1 MLVTSGV
8 PGACNT
14 MTASWGGVGVIWNKP
29 VTTIYIRPQRY
40 TYEFLE
46 KNSLYTL
53 SFFDEEYR
61 AALKLCGYKSGRDM
75 DKPKAAGLTPVEL
88 DGCAAF
94 EEARLVLVCRKLYFS
109 DIVPENLL
117 DSTIDK
123 VNYPAKDYHRMYIG
137 EIVAAY
143 TK

>member
-1 MLVTSGV
+1 MADFHKIDPKQIPDNPFQLIGGDWMLVTSGV

-61 AALKLCGYKSGRDM
+61 AALKLCGS
-75 DKPKAAGLTPVEL
+75 
-88 DGCAAF
+88 
-94 EEARLVLVCRKLYFS
+94 
-109 DIVPENLL
+109 
-117 DSTIDK
+117 
-123 VNYPAKDYHRMYIG
+123 
-137 EIVAAY
+137 
-143 TK
+143 